1 MPPTL
6 TQQIGFLGAG
16 NMAEALIK
24 GVLKANLCLP
34 DQIRAADPS
43 ADRRMLM
50 EQTYGVRTMT
60 DNRELVRAS
69 DVILL
74 AVKPQVMTAV
84 LEEIR
89 PEAKP
94 AKLFISIAAGIPL
107 RTITKGLG
115 SDRVVRVMPN
125 TPALVLEGASALAG
139 APGATPADL
148 DLALQIFS
156 AVGRALVL
164 EEHHLDA
171 VTGLSGSGP
180 AYVFL
185 ILEALADAGVKMG
198 LPRHV
203 AITLAAQTV
212 LGSARM
218 VLETGKH
225 PGQLK
230 DQVASPAGTTIAGLH
245 RLEEGKLRAT
255 LMNAVEAATLR
266 ARELGREKNED

>member
-1 MPPTL
+1 MSPL

-16 NMAEALIK
+16 NMGEALIK
-24 GVLKANLCLP
+24 GILKADLCLP
-34 DQIRAADPS
+34 DQLRAADPS

-60 DNRELVRAS
+60 DNRDLVRAS

-74 AVKPQVMTAV
+74 AVKPQVMPAV

-94 AKLFISIAAGIPL
+94 SKLFISIAAGIPL
-107 RTITKGLG
+107 RTIAKGLG
-115 SDRVVRVMPN
+115 SDRVIRVMPN

-139 APGATPADL
+139 ATGATQADL

-164 EEHHLDA
+164 EEQHLDA

-180 AYVFL
+180 AYIFL

-266 ARELGREKNED
+266 SRELGKENP